1 MAAIWQRWLADPH
14 ICYRA
19 LLDAGQLNP
28 SDRVIRASQHYLP
41 EPEMITD
48 QKESTLFIQSLKRAG
63 IVIGNEQEVIE
74 RLGEARE
81 WHYAFATLAKHGKTL
96 GIWFAATA
104 RTRSAQLKRL
114 FAKYNF
120 PGNAEA
126 AFEASLQG

>member
-1 MAAIWQRWLADPH
+1 MNTKQ
-14 ICYRA
+14 
-19 LLDAGQLNP
+19 N
-28 SDRVIRASQHYLP
+28 
-41 EPEMITD
+41 
-48 QKESTLFIQSLKRAG
+48 ESALFIESLKRAG
-63 IVIGNEQEVIE
+63 VLIGNEREVIE

-81 WHYAFATLAKHGKTL
+81 WRFAFSTLARQGRTL

-104 RTRSAQLKRL
+104 RTRSIQLQRL

>member
-1 MAAIWQRWLADPH
+1 
-14 ICYRA
+14 
-19 LLDAGQLNP
+19 
-28 SDRVIRASQHYLP
+28 
-41 EPEMITD
+41 MIANE
-48 QKESTLFIQSLKRAG
+48 KESAEFIESLKRAG
-63 IVIGNEQEVIE
+63 ILIGNEREVIE

-81 WHYAFATLAKHGKTL
+81 WHFAFATLAKQGKTL

-104 RTRSAQLKRL
+104 RTRSIQLKRL